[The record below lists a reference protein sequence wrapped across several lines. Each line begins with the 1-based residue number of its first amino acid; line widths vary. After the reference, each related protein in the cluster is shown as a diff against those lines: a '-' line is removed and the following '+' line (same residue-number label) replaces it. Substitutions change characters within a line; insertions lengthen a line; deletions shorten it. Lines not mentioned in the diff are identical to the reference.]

1 MVVKRFSN
9 ARVKKQ
15 RKDVGTLRNGVQ
27 NMCMT
32 KDDIDALK

>member
-1 MVVKRFSN
+1 MVVKCFSN

-27 NMCMT
+27 NMFMT